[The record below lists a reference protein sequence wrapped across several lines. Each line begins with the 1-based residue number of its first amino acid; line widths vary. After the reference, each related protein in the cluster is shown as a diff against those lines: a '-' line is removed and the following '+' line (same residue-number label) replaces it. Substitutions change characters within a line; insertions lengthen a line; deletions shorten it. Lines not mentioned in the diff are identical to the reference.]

1 MLKKR
6 IISLFL
12 CLIII
17 FQFSS
22 VSFAST
28 IDSAKEDLSLSMN
41 LSTDDES
48 VEMMQNS
55 GLEKFG
61 IEKTPVINTIKAT
74 STNEK
79 PQAQA
84 FSLNNRTNLNVIF
97 SKLENTDNGLIA
109 SGEFIL
115 TINNEPQV
123 FTFTDSFIEEYTLR
137 DGEKMYVGI
146 LNSYVEK
153 SGERIPV
160 LVDFASALNFDNYR
174 ASISVGTIEDNAG
187 ILFFGESFP
196 QYSEYVL
203 ETLHAYEEDKTISSN
218 QNNLLLT
225 NTIDVPESDWYEH
238 AGYAVNRKMGSNTGT
253 VESVIV
259 TAAKRDFSDTGNN
272 RGFELIRI
280 FARDIN
286 ARNLVDGATSAVP
299 VKAVATF
306 KSNTTGFLDIDAA
319 YPNSSSIQMP
329 ACFAILSNIH
339 AGIGAALAIVEAG
352 LNAILSNVSQSMSV
366 GTGGGYDEI
375 EVTMSINSATSSY
388 ASLPHGTAIIDAIE
402 DEAHGVACKVVYDT
416 FDSPASSGQVTVKGS
431 VQYRIYNGSHNTSVI
446 SSGTATVS
454 HYIWA

>member
-1 MLKKR
+1 MMKKR
-6 IISLFL
+6 MISVFL
-12 CLIII
+12 CLTII

-22 VSFAST
+22 VSFAT
-28 IDSAKEDLSLSMN
+28 TRDAAREELNLSLT
-41 LSTDDES
+41 LSADAES
-48 VEMMQNS
+48 EEMMQNS

-61 IEKTPVINTIKAT
+61 IEKMTAVDTRKAS

-79 PQAQA
+79 PQAQT
-84 FSLNNRTNLNVIF
+84 FSLSNKTTLNVIF

-123 FTFTDSFIEEYTLR
+123 YTFRDSFIEEYTLR
-137 DGEKMYVGI
+137 DGDKMYVGI
-146 LNSYVEK
+146 LSSYVEK
-153 SGERIPV
+153 SDERIPV
-160 LVDFASALNFDNYR
+160 LVDFASTLNFENYR

-196 QYSEYVL
+196 HYSEYVL
-203 ETLHAYEEDKTISSN
+203 ETLHAHEEGKIISSN
-218 QNNLLLT
+218 QSELLLA
-225 NTIDVPESDWYEH
+225 NSIDVPESDWYEH

-306 KSNTTGFLDIDAA
+306 QSNTTGFLDIDAA

-329 ACFAILSNIH
+329 ACFAIFSNIH

-352 LNAILSNVSQSMSV
+352 LNAVLSNVSQSMSV
-366 GTGGGYDEI
+366 ASGGGYDEI

-388 ASLPHGTAIIDAIE
+388 ASLPHGTAIIEAIE
-402 DEAHGVACKVVYDT
+402 DEAHGIACKVVYDH

-431 VQYRIYNGSHNTSVI
+431 VQYRIYNGSHNTSVV
-446 SSGTATVS
+446 SSGAATVS